1 MATHQT
7 ARTQYATSGDITY
20 AYRRIGKEDGIP
32 LLCLIHFRGHMDLWD
47 PLLINSLAATRP
59 VILFDNAGVGK
70 SSGQVADTINGM
82 AAHVLAFLAALDIKQ
97 IDLLGFSMGGYIA
110 QMVALDGNGI
120 VRRLII
126 AGSGLSYGE
135 DADDHPEERRQ
146 EVGRVAGVPEPDYE
160 GTFSTLFFY
169 PSPTSQAAGRAWW
182 ARVHE
187 RNEST
192 SGEPRSEVVSYKYLD
207 GGAGIKAMVAAG
219 QAFPNPEKRADGSYD
234 RLDEIAI
241 PVFVANGKDDFMIP
255 TRHTFVL
262 QQRLPNAWAKIWP
275 DSGHGFLY
283 QFAVE
288 FAGDVGRFLDGDGE
302 GL

>member
-7 ARTQYATSGDITY
+7 AKTQYVSSGDITY
-20 AYRRIGKEDGIP
+20 AYRRLGKAEGIP

-47 PLLINSLAATRP
+47 PLLINSLAASRP

-70 SSGQVADTINGM
+70 SGGKVPDTINAM
-82 AAHVLAFLAALDIKQ
+82 AQHVIDFLAALKVEK

-110 QMVALDGNGI
+110 QMVKLNGTAGL

-135 DADDHPEERRQ
+135 DAPDHPIERQ
-146 EVGRVAGVPEPDYE
+146 KEVGQIAGNPEPDY
-160 GTFSTLFFY
+160 GNCFSKLFFAL
-169 PSPTSQAAGRAWW
+169 SETSQAAGRAWW

-192 SGEPRSEVVSYKYLD
+192 SGEPRSEVVSHKFAD
-207 GGAGIKAMVAAG
+207 GGAGVMAMVAAG
-219 QAFPNPEKRADGSYD
+219 QAFKSPDQRAQGSYD
-234 RLDEIAI
+234 RLGEIGI

-262 QQRLPNAWAKIWP
+262 QQRLSDARAKIWP
-275 DSGHGFLY
+275 DSGHAFLY
-283 QFAVE
+283 QFAEE
-288 FAGDVGRFLDGDGE
+288 FAGDVNGFLDRE
-302 GL
+302 